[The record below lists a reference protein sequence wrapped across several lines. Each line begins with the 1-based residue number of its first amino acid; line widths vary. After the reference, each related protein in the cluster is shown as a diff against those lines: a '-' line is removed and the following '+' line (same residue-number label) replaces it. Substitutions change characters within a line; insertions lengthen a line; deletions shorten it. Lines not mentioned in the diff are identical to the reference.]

1 MNPTLVPADATFER
15 LLDESAALLHEPHLG
30 ALAFPDDELH
40 REILLPLL
48 PALLG
53 DKAIR
58 KHWQE
63 RTATGFLTRLKRH
76 LQAGEAEPRWEA
88 DDFEIHVTASYAA
101 GPDAKALADTL
112 LSEDSLREMAAGLM
126 NQILEAVRVALPS
139 PAIEVVTAAAEIP
152 EAAVVEPVLEAAP
165 VTEPPVAPAAP
176 RAAFVLPP
184 LPAAMF
190 AHRLRRKAVRSGREN
205 PISGTRSWRGKIGE
219 PDWSRGYPIAG
230 CTAEP

>member
-1 MNPTLVPADATFER
+1 MNPTLVSADATFER
-15 LLDESAALLHEPHLG
+15 ILDESATLLREPDG
-30 ALAFPDDELH
+30 GTLAVPDDELH

-58 KHWQE
+58 QHWQE
-63 RTATGFLTRLKRH
+63 RTATGFLVRLKRH

-112 LSEDSLREMAAGLM
+112 LSEDSLREMVAALM
-126 NQILEAVRVALPS
+126 NQALDAFRAALPA
-139 PAIEVVTAAAEIP
+139 PAIEIVTATAEIP
-152 EAAVVEPVLEAAP
+152 TAPVVGPAVEAAP
-165 VTEPPVAPAAP
+165 VPEPPVAPAAP
-176 RAAFVLPP
+176 RPAFVLPP
-184 LPAAMF
+184 LPAAML

-205 PISGTRSWRGKIGE
+205 PISGARTWRGKIGE
-219 PDWSRGYPIAG
+219 PDWSHGYPIAG
-230 CTAEP
+230 CTTQP